1 MGLLKQSLVCS
12 ILLAAAAARPTQDFN
27 RLAESRQR
35 LTPVSEAAM
44 PADGVVLPPSQD
56 PFYTAPP
63 NFAAAAPG
71 AILRVRT
78 APGNLTSI
86 IANSTAAYNILYR
99 TTDSYY
105 NATWAVTTLL
115 VPKTSGKD
123 SLLSYQIPYDS
134 ADVDASPSYALYAGP
149 PADISLALG
158 QGWYVNVPDY
168 EGPLAAFTA
177 GVQSG
182 HATLDSVRAILN
194 SEYGLVSN
202 AKYALWGY
210 SGGALASEWAAEL
223 QVQYAPELTFAGA
236 ALGGLTPNVT
246 SVMQTVNGKIEAGL
260 IPAGILGISVQNPAA
275 RAFIASNLK
284 TSGPYNATKF
294 LSAQNL
300 TLVGAVGAFANEDIS
315 DYFVNGMESL
325 TNPVSTALTNRDGIM
340 GYHGIP
346 QMPLFAY
353 KAIKDEVSPIADTD
367 TLVNRYCG
375 IGADI
380 WYQRNTVG
388 SHTLEAVNGDAR
400 AFEFLTGVFD
410 GVYHRTGCLIEDVTV
425 DVSKS
430 SSS

>member
-1 MGLLKQSLVCS
+1 MLLS
-12 ILLAAAAARPTQDFN
+12 AAAARPTQDYH

-56 PFYTAPP
+56 PFYTAPT

-71 AILRVRT
+71 AILRVRE
-78 APGNLTSI
+78 APGNLTSV

-99 TTDSYY
+99 TTDSNY
-105 NATWAVTTLL
+105 NATWSVTTLL
-115 VPKTSGKD
+115 IPKTGGKD

-134 ADVDASPSYALYAGP
+134 ADVDASPSYAMYAGP
-149 PADISLALG
+149 PADIALALG

-194 SEYGLVSN
+194 SEYGLVSD
-202 AKYALWGY
+202 AKYAMWGY

-223 QVQYAPELTFAGA
+223 QVQYAPELEFAGA

-246 SVMQTVNGKIEAGL
+246 SVLETVNGKIEAGL

-275 RAFIASNLK
+275 RAYIVSQLK

-294 LSAQNL
+294 LSATNF
-300 TLVGAVGAFANEDIS
+300 TLVEEVGAFANEDIS
-315 DYFVNGMESL
+315 NYFINGNESL

-340 GYHGIP
+340 GYHGVP
-346 QMPLFAY
+346 QMPIFAY
-353 KAIKDEVSPIADTD
+353 KAIADEVSPIADTD
-367 TLVNRYCG
+367 TLVDRYCG
-375 IGADI
+375 VGANI

-400 AFEFLTGVFD
+400 AFEFLTAVFD
-410 GVYHRTGCLIEDVTV
+410 GFYHRTECLIENVTV
-425 DVSKS
+425 DVSMS